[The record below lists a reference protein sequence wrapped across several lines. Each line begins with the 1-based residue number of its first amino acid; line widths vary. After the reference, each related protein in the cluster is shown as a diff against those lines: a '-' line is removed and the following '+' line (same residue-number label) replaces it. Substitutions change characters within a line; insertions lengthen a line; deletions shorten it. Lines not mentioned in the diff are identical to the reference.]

1 MKRKI
6 IDISTEEKKK
16 DVFDKFNSFTSK
28 NQAHEYFGISDNKQG
43 SEYLKEI
50 AKSVGFDI
58 NLYKAK
64 KKKPIRYCKKC
75 GKEINSKWGK
85 VFCSSA
91 CAAKYNISATSLVY
105 WLRRYREKGEA
116 GLKSMIGKYRGP
128 KKGRPKGT
136 LKPKTTIEELQKEN
150 LKLQVEIERLK
161 KGYLTKGVGAKKG
174 FISIN
179 NKNFKSLEN

>member
-1 MKRKI
+1 MDNKSYHLYT
-6 IDISTEEKKK
+6 DEEKLEIVK
-16 DVFDKFNSFTSK
+16 D
-28 NQAHEYFGISDNKQG
+28 HIDN
-43 SEYLKEI
+43 LI
-50 AKSVGFDI
+50 
-58 NLYKAK
+58 
-64 KKKPIRYCKKC
+64 PIR
-75 GKEINSKWGK
+75 
-85 VFCSSA
+85 A

-136 LKPKTTIEELQKEN
+136 FKPKTTIEELQKEN

-161 KGYLTKGVGAKKG
+161 KGYLTKGVGAKKE

-179 NKNFKSLEN
+179 NKNFKSLDN